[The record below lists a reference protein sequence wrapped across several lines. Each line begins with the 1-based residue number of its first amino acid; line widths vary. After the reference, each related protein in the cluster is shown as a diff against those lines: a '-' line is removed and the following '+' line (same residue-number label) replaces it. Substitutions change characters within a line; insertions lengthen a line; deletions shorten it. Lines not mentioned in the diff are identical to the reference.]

1 MFKLALRTI
10 FAKKLRLV
18 STALSVTLGVAFLA
32 GTLVFTDTI
41 KRTFDSLFA
50 DIYADTEAVVRAS
63 ASVETNL
70 GGTQRG
76 RIPESAVDTVLAVD
90 GVADAQPIIQGF
102 AQIVGSDGDAIGNPG
117 QGAPTF
123 AMNYTSGPLSPWTLT
138 EGSRA
143 PGPGELVIDAGSAD
157 TGNLA
162 IGDDVTVL
170 TQTGPHTFP
179 LVGTAQF
186 GSIDSPGGASVS
198 LFDLATTQQVLLGG
212 AGEIDAVM
220 VDAVAGL
227 SEGELVA
234 RIAAVLP
241 DEQEVVT
248 GSAIT
253 EEAQDLVEEGLGFF
267 NTFLLV
273 FAIVGLVVAC
283 FTIFNTFQII
293 VSQRIK
299 EMALLRAIG
308 ATRRQVV
315 TAQLIEAIL
324 IGLIASVVG
333 LLLGVVVAGGLK
345 AMLAGFGVDIPAGGT
360 VFRMRTAVVAL
371 VVGTVVTVGSAIFPS
386 LRASRV
392 PPLAAIRDVALDR
405 AGTSGRRLISGAVVT
420 VLGIVAFVIG
430 LTGSGLAWVG
440 VGALAT
446 FIGVFILGPLVARPV
461 AMVLGAPLPGIT
473 GDLARENAMRN
484 PKRTARTGGALMVG
498 VALVVGITIIAASV
512 KDWIRD
518 IFDETFVGDYVV
530 STDTFGFGGLSPQLA
545 LDIDG
550 LPEVDTAAGIRVGAA
565 SILDVGTTAD
575 DTADD
580 TAGDPTGGTA
590 YTAIDPAKAGR
601 VFDVGMIEGSLE
613 ALDDNGVLVDDD
625 EAEARGIGL
634 GDRLRFRFLNGTV
647 KDLTVA
653 GIFTEQDLAGNFVVT
668 HGLHE
673 QSGADQFDFSVY
685 ILTTPGVDD
694 AEARAAIGAVSDA
707 YPNAELQSRSEY
719 ADAQAARLDPLVNLM
734 YALLAL
740 AVLIALF
747 SIANSMALSIH
758 ERTRE
763 LGLLR
768 AVGMTRRQTR
778 SSVRWESVIVALL
791 GTAFGVLLGIFF
803 GWSISVTIREAGL
816 ATFTLPVLPIVVIAA
831 IAVVGA
837 VLAASRPARR
847 ASRLDVLQSIAAE

>member
-18 STALSVTLGVAFLA
+18 STALAVTLGVAFLA

-41 KRTFDSLFA
+41 KRTFDNLFA
-50 DIYADTEAVVRAS
+50 DIYDETEALVRAS
-63 ASVETNL
+63 ASVDVGM

-76 RIPESAVDTVLAVD
+76 RIPDSAIATVSAVD
-90 GVADAQPIIQGF
+90 GVADAQGVVQGF
-102 AQIVGSDGDAIGNPG
+102 AQIVGSDGKAIGNPG

-123 AMNYTSGPLSPWTLT
+123 AMSYTSGVTSPWVLT
-138 EGSRA
+138 EGSRP
-143 PGPGELVIDAGSAD
+143 PGPGELVIDKGSAD
-157 TGNLA
+157 TGNLV
-162 IGDDVTVL
+162 IGDQVTVL

-179 LVGTAQF
+179 LVGTVRF

-198 LFDLATTQQVLLGG
+198 LFDLATSQQVLLGG
-212 AGEIDAVM
+212 TGEIDSVM
-220 VDAVAGL
+220 VDAIPGL
-227 SEGELVA
+227 SEDELAA

-241 DEQEVVT
+241 PEQEVVT
-248 GSAIT
+248 GTAVT
-253 EEAQDLVEEGLGFF
+253 KEAQDLMAEGMGFF

-293 VSQRIK
+293 VSQRIR

-315 TAQLIEAIL
+315 SAQLIEAVVV
-324 IGLIASVVG
+324 GLIASVIG

-360 VFRMRTAVVAL
+360 VFRSRTAVVAL
-371 VVGTVVTVGSAIFPS
+371 VVGTAVTVGSAVFPS
-386 LRASRV
+386 LRASRI
-392 PPLAAIRDVALDR
+392 PPLAAIRDVSLDQ
-405 AGTSGRRLISGAVVT
+405 AGTSVRRLVSGAVVT
-420 VLGIVAFVIG
+420 LLGIVGFVIG
-430 LTGSGLAWVG
+430 LTGAGLGWVG

-446 FIGVFILGPLVARPV
+446 FVGVFILGPLVARPV
-461 AMVLGAPLPGIT
+461 AHVLGAPLPGVT
-473 GDLARENAMRN
+473 GELARENAMRN

-518 IFDETFVGDYVV
+518 IFDETFNGDYVV

-545 LDIDG
+545 IDLNE
-550 LPEVDTAAGIRVGAA
+550 LPEVDTATGIRVGAA
-565 SILDVGTTAD
+565 IILDSGSN
-575 DTADD
+575 
-580 TAGDPTGGTA
+580 TGSGNDGLM
-590 YTAIDPAKAGR
+590 YTAVDPATAGR
-601 VFDVGMIEGSLE
+601 VFDVGMLEGTVE
-613 ALDDNGVLVDDD
+613 GLDDSGVLVDDD
-625 EAEARGIGL
+625 EARARGIGV
-634 GDRLRFRFLNGTV
+634 GDVLRFQFLSGAV
-647 KDLTVA
+647 ADLTVS
-653 GIFTEQDLAGNFVVT
+653 GIFTEQDLAGNFVVS
-668 HGLHE
+668 HALHE
-673 QSGADQFDFSVY
+673 QSGSDQFDFSVY
-685 ILTTPGVDD
+685 ILAADGVDD
-694 AEARAAIGAVSDA
+694 EDARAAIAGVSDA
-707 YPNAELQSRSEY
+707 YPNAELQSRTEY
-719 ADAQAARLDPLVNLM
+719 ADHQAARLDPLVNLM

-803 GWSISVTIREAGL
+803 GWSISVTVREAGL
-816 ATFTLPVLPIVVIAA
+816 ATFTLPVTPIVVIAA
-831 IAVVGA
+831 IAVAGA

-847 ASRLDVLQSIAAE
+847 AARLDVLQSIAEE